1 MLPKRGK
8 TECMKKI
15 DKLVFGSFIGP
26 FLLTLIV
33 VDFILLLVTLLK
45 YFDQIMGKGL
55 SAGVF
60 AELITYFSISSSPDA
75 FPLAVLLSSIMTFG
89 NLGEHSELTAVKSSG
104 ISLVRAL
111 LPIFIFVL
119 LLTGVTYYSNTQL
132 VPKTNLKTYSLL
144 WDMRTK
150 KPALDIKEGVFY
162 DGIPGY
168 SIKVNEKIGDEQ
180 LKNIIIYD
188 HTKDNSQGN
197 QRVILAD
204 SGRMYSFM
212 NQRYLALELYNGT
225 RYEEDMS
232 QAKEEQE
239 SGGKFIRDR
248 FDKSIIRF
256 DLSSFDMGETD
267 KKLFRRSRLV
277 QTREELNIGIDSMHQ
292 DIYSKEEQIFKQVSS
307 NGFRYH
313 MVKDLAIPQEIS
325 VPLAYYDSLSKARR
339 EARIEGPEEKLVE
352 EIQPDSVSDKAD
364 ELEPKLGLPESPLG
378 ADSEGLGELRET
390 PINQPER
397 DKESRPLRNE
407 ARSNSKAENEP
418 KKEYTEEQIEA
429 ALERLNDYYYESRL
443 SNADN
448 LKILT
453 AINYG
458 VNNSRTTRN
467 ILNSRM
473 ITLDNV
479 KRDQRKFI
487 VTKNQQ
493 LARSMA
499 CLIMFLIGAP
509 IGAIIKK
516 GGLGLPVIVSVIFFL
531 IYYVLNTTGDK
542 WGKEGV
548 MDPAAAVWISNA
560 ILLPFGL
567 FFLRQARNDARL
579 FEVDAYLAFWE
590 KIKKPFQKKVQ
601 IEQA

>member
-1 MLPKRGK
+1 
-8 TECMKKI
+8 MKKI

-55 SAGVF
+55 SVGIF

-111 LPIFIFVL
+111 LPIFVFVL
-119 LLTGVTYYSNTQL
+119 FLTGFTYYSNTQL

-162 DGIPGY
+162 SGIPGY
-168 SIKVNEKIGDEQ
+168 SIKVNEKFGDEQ
-180 LKNIIIYD
+180 LKDIIIYD
-188 HTKDNSQGN
+188 HTNTNSQGN
-197 QRVILAD
+197 KEVILAD

-212 NQRYLALELYNGT
+212 NQRYLALELYDGV
-225 RYEEDMS
+225 RYEENM
-232 QAKEEQE
+232 KE
-239 SGGKFIRDR
+239 SYADKVKGGQFVRDR
-248 FDKSIIRF
+248 FSSSRMFF
-256 DLSSFDMGETD
+256 DLSSFDMNDTD
-267 KKLFRRSRLV
+267 ESLFRRSRLV
-277 QTREELNIGIDSMHQ
+277 QTRKQLIYGIDSMQ
-292 DIYSKEEQIFKQVSS
+292 RDIYQKEEQLFGLIGNTF
-307 NGFRYH
+307 NYH
-313 MVKDLAIPQEIS
+313 YIKDTEVPESLALS
-325 VPLAYYDSLSKARR
+325 KAFYDSLRDARR
-339 EARIEGPEEKLVE
+339 EELQKTETPEKEDLPDSNEVIPAPEEKQLKVVE
-352 EIQPDSVSDKAD
+352 NKPQMDAETK
-364 ELEPKLGLPESPLG
+364 
-378 ADSEGLGELRET
+378 EG
-390 PINQPER
+390 I
-397 DKESRPLRNE
+397 KSI
-407 ARSNSKAENEP
+407 AE
-418 KKEYTEEQIEA
+418 
-429 ALERLNDYYYESRL
+429 ERLKRAPVIDRKKVIQQVSRKKQGVPGDSTFDRHMDLFAQYYDPLDPTKRDNTKISGAYNFGINRSRQ
-443 SNADN
+443 ARN
-448 LKILT
+448 L
-453 AINYG
+453 
-458 VNNSRTTRN
+458 
-467 ILNSRM
+467 LNSR
-473 ITLDNV
+473 ITTLETV
-479 KRDQRKFI
+479 KRDQRKFV

-493 LARSMA
+493 IARSLA

-548 MDPAAAVWISNA
+548 MDPALAVWISNA
-560 ILLPFGL
+560 ALLPFGL

-579 FEVDAYLAFWE
+579 FEPDFYINAIGKL
-590 KIKKPFQKKVQ
+590 KKLLKKGNHL
-601 IEQA
+601 EES

>member
-1 MLPKRGK
+1 
-8 TECMKKI
+8 MKKI

-55 SAGVF
+55 SVGVF

-104 ISLVRAL
+104 ISLIRAL
-111 LPIFIFVL
+111 LPIFIFVM
-119 LLTGVTYYSNTQL
+119 LLTGFTYYSNTEL

-168 SIKVNEKIGDEQ
+168 SIKVNQKIGDEQ
-180 LKNIIIYD
+180 LKDIIIYD
-188 HTKDNSQGN
+188 HTQDNEQGN
-197 QRVILAD
+197 KRVILAD

-225 RYEEDMS
+225 RYEENMS
-232 QAKEEQE
+232 QAREEQE
-239 SGGKFIRDR
+239 SGGRFIRDK
-248 FDKSIIRF
+248 FSTSIIRF
-256 DLSSFDMGETD
+256 DLSSFDMGNTD
-267 KKLFRRSRLV
+267 EKLFRRSRLV
-277 QTREELNIGIDSMHQ
+277 QTREELKTGIDSMSR
-292 DIYSKEEQIFKQVSS
+292 DIYSRHEQIFKQVAS
-307 NGFRYH
+307 NGFRLH
-313 MVKDLAIPQEIS
+313 LVRELPVPDEVLK
-325 VPLAYYDSLSKARR
+325 PLAHYDSLRMARR
-339 EARIEGPEEKLVE
+339 QVVEDTVPDSLVNIVGPERSVE
-352 EIQPDSVSDKAD
+352 VQAKE
-364 ELEPKLGLPESPLG
+364 GGPE
-378 ADSEGLGELRET
+378 RVT
-390 PINQPER
+390 QPER
-397 DKESRPLRNE
+397 NNLGTEEGTIQANVDELNPKSVNEKAMADAGKPKEE
-407 ARSNSKAENEP
+407 T
-418 KKEYTEEQIEA
+418 KKKTYTEEQLDAAIEEINKYFYTKNTA
-429 ALERLNDYYYESRL
+429 
-443 SNADN
+443 NADN
-448 LKILT
+448 LKIVS
-453 AINYG
+453 AITNA

-467 ILNSRM
+467 ILNSRL
-473 ITLDNV
+473 ITYENV

-516 GGLGLPVIVSVIFFL
+516 GGLGVPVIVSVVFFL
-531 IYYVLNTTGDK
+531 IYYILNTTGDK

-548 MDPAAAVWISNA
+548 VDPAVAVWMSNA

-579 FEVDAYLAFWE
+579 FEVDAYIIFWG
-590 KIKKPFQKKVQ
+590 KVKGFFQKKPQ

>member
-1 MLPKRGK
+1 
-8 TECMKKI
+8 MKKI

-132 VPKTNLKTYSLL
+132 VPRTNLKTYSLL

-180 LKNIIIYD
+180 LKDIIIYD

-225 RYEEDMS
+225 RYEEEMS

-239 SGGKFIRDR
+239 SGGRFIRDR

-256 DLSSFDMGETD
+256 DLSSFDMGDTD
-267 KKLFRRSRLV
+267 EKLFRRSRLV
-277 QTREELNIGIDSMHQ
+277 QTREELKHGIDSMHQ
-292 DIYSKEEQIFKQVSS
+292 DIYSMEEQIFKQVSS

-313 MVKDLAIPQEIS
+313 MARDLAVPKEIS
-325 VPLAYYDSLSKARR
+325 KPLAYYDSLLQARR
-339 EARIEGPEEKLVE
+339 AARITVSDEELVEDYPFDSTSTRPEEVE
-352 EIQPDSVSDKAD
+352 AKVGA
-364 ELEPKLGLPESPLG
+364 PESPITVETEDLG
-378 ADSEGLGELRET
+378 DFNEPTTSQDNR
-390 PINQPER
+390 R
-397 DKESRPLRNE
+397 RPYQSPRNE
-407 ARSNSKAENEP
+407 GRVSSSIEEQP
-418 KKEYTEEQIEA
+418 KKEYTEEQIED
-429 ALERLNDYYYESRL
+429 ALEKLDDYYYESRL

-579 FEVDAYLAFWE
+579 FEVDAYLTFWE
-590 KIKKPFQKKVQ
+590 KLKKPFKKKLQ